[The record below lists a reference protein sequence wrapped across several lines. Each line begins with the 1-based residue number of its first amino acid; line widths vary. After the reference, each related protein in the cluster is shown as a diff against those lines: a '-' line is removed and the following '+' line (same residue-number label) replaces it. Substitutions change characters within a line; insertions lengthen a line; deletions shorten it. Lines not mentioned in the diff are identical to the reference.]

1 MKTMLRKVI
10 ASLLVLSM
18 VCAAVPWM
26 PQSTAYADP
35 VTYPLWVGG
44 VQVTDANKAD
54 ILGDG
59 TAKYYPEVNV
69 LELTDASLTKTY
81 SGSLIYAE
89 DMDLTINA
97 PNGLTLDN
105 PSNGVTLYLKSST
118 NSHDLIINGN
128 NIVIKALNSPAIVCG
143 RNVTINGSTQISS
156 NSVGI
161 NAPGIV
167 TINGNATI
175 NSGNAPGIT
184 YPSELFLNGKS
195 HEVNSEG
202 MALSAGKIT
211 IKGDFK
217 SSAEGNQPSIS
228 CQTTVTITGNV
239 DITTKG
245 SAPSITG
252 QTVNITGN
260 VDITSEGSYGIK
272 AGAVTIEGAARIDA
286 MAPAISVNTGN
297 LVLTGPTGTK
307 HELKSAKAQAI
318 EVTTAG
324 GTLTIEGDITA
335 TSDQAPAIYCLGN
348 IGIKGNVNATTSGSS
363 GILAKGNIVIDGD
376 VTVTSVS
383 QPAVNAGGSIEIKSG
398 TWVLDGGNGLAIVA
412 EKGIT
417 IPATHEI
424 AKPEGAKLDDEK
436 RLLLEADGSTP
447 VHSTVIRLVGERSV
461 TVTDDGN
468 GTASAS
474 PEKGAAGTLV
484 TLTATPKTGYQFKD
498 WEVIFGG
505 VTIENDQFEIGTA
518 DVEVKA
524 LFEEISSLKEDQELS
539 FKDTQL
545 AFDYSKGASADL
557 EVKHTKG
564 DGALSFKSSDETIA
578 KVDDKGH
585 VEILKVG
592 TVTIT
597 ATAAETENFN
607 KAEAECKIIIDKGS
621 RQNESLETV
630 AKYGT
635 EAQYDLSQY
644 IETGAAS
651 TVATVDKDES
661 AAIVESSVTAEGVLK
676 YTIIGNPEKI
686 GETAVIRVYV
696 GESDCFGEYY
706 IDITITVVDKDVQV
720 LSFEAVELTKKYGDE
735 PFINKLTQSMGD
747 GEISYA
753 SSNPSVA
760 TVSSDGTVTIVNAG
774 DATIVATAA
783 ETETFA
789 ATQASFHLIVE
800 EGDAP
805 VPDKPSSGG
814 GGGVTTYAVKLSAT
828 ENGNITA
835 STNNAAENAT
845 VTITVTPDKGYVLD
859 QLTVKDK
866 NNDSIAVTEKG
877 SEYSFKMPASPVE
890 VTATFKAEAEVSAD
904 DFPFTDVPENAYFR
918 KPVEWALKN
927 GITSGTTPTTFGPF
941 DVTTRGQMITFLWI
955 AKGSPEPTSTELPFK
970 DVAESAYYYKPVLW
984 AYENGI
990 TAGVSADE
998 FAPDVSVT
1006 RAQAVT
1012 FLYGV
1017 AGRPAAGSEPFEDVA
1032 DTDWFAAPVAWAYN
1046 NGITSGTSA
1055 TMFSPD
1061 AACQRAQII
1070 TFMAQYFAE

>member
-18 VCAAVPWM
+18 VFAAVPWM

-35 VTYPLWVGG
+35 VTYPLWGGG

-59 TAKYYPEVNV
+59 TAKYYPEANV

-89 DMDLTINA
+89 DMNLTINA
-97 PNGLTLDN
+97 PSGLTLDN
-105 PSNGVTLYLKSST
+105 PDNSATIQLKKTSSDSYDLT
-118 NSHDLIINGN
+118 INSG
-128 NIVIKALNSPAIVCG
+128 NIVIKALDAPAIVCG
-143 RNVTINGSTQISS
+143 GNVTITGNTQISS
-156 NSVGI
+156 NVIGI
-161 NAPGIV
+161 SAKGIV

-175 NSGNAPGIT
+175 NTKKAPGIT
-184 YPSELFLNGKS
+184 DSKEIILNGTS
-195 HEVNSEG
+195 HEVNSES
-202 MALSAGKIT
+202 ALALAADKIT
-211 IKGDFK
+211 INGDFK
-217 SSAEGNQPSIS
+217 SSVNG
-228 CQTTVTITGNV
+228 
-239 DITTKG
+239 D
-245 SAPSITG
+245 APSIKG
-252 QTVNITGN
+252 QTVKITGN
-260 VDITSEGSYGIK
+260 VDITSGNYGIQ
-272 AGAVTIEGAARIDA
+272 AGEVTIEGAAKIEA

-297 LVLTGPTGTK
+297 LVLKGSK
-307 HELKSAKAQAI
+307 YELKSTEASAI
-318 EVTTAG
+318 QVTKEG
-324 GTLTIEGDITA
+324 GTLTIEGDIIA
-335 TSDQAPAIYCLGN
+335 TSNQAPAIFCEGN
-348 IGIKGNVNATTSGSS
+348 IGIKGNVEATASTESA
-363 GILAKGNIVIDGD
+363 IRAEKGNIVIDGD
-376 VTVTSVS
+376 VTAKSS
-383 QPAVNAGGSIEIKSG
+383 SMIAVNALVGSIVIKSG
-398 TWVLDGGNGLAIVA
+398 TWVLDGGTYTAIYA
-412 EKGIT
+412 GNGIT
-417 IPATHEI
+417 IPATHEV
-424 AKPEGAKLDDEK
+424 AEPKGAKLNDTKNRLVTADDK
-436 RLLLEADGSTP
+436 IVTAA
-447 VHSTVIRLVGERSV
+447 VIRPVGERSV

-498 WEVIFGG
+498 WEVISGG

-524 LFEEISSLKEDQELS
+524 LFEEISTLKEDQELS

-557 EVKHTKG
+557 EVNHTKG

-651 TVATVDKDES
+651 TVAIVDKDES
-661 AAIVESSVTAEGVLK
+661 TAIVESSVTAEGVLK

-789 ATQASFHLIVE
+789 TTQASFHLIVE
-800 EGDAP
+800 DGDAP

-814 GGGVTTYAVKLSAT
+814 GGGATTYAVKLSAT

-866 NNDSIAVTEKG
+866 NNDLIAVTEKG

-890 VTATFKAEAEVSAD
+890 VTATFKTEAEASAD
-904 DFPFTDVPENAYFR
+904 DFLFTDVPEDAYYR
-918 KPVEWALKN
+918 KPVEWALAN
-927 GITSGTTPTTFGPF
+927 GITNGTTPTTFGPF

-955 AKGSPEPTSTELPFK
+955 AKGSPEPTSAELPFK
-970 DVAESAYYYKPVLW
+970 DVAESAYYYKAVLW

-998 FAPDVSVT
+998 FAPDASVT

-1017 AGRPAAGSEPFEDVA
+1017 ADRPAAGSEPFEDVA

-1055 TMFSPD
+1055 TMFSPN